1 MLLPDRPQET
11 LFACLS
17 NHLLGTIGEGQ
28 SFPGLQHDVF
38 GKFFSLRA
46 KFSWTTRVYL
56 FKCYSRRP
64 HIATAGI
71 LELGTLPYF
80 HSSVCLTAAY
90 I

>member
-28 SFPGLQHDVF
+28 SLPGLQHDVF

-46 KFSWTTRVYL
+46 LDDTDSKEFT
-56 FKCYSRRP
+56 F
-64 HIATAGI
+64 
-71 LELGTLPYF
+71 
-80 HSSVCLTAAY
+80 
-90 I
+90 